1 MAERRFGRRIP
12 LPSVIA
18 IKHQIRI
25 VMELERV
32 GFIRESLRAGQ
43 AAAKEAAKGRGYT
56 LHPKLAAK
64 KQSPPK

>member
-32 GFIRESLRAGQ
+32 GLIRESLRANQ
-43 AAAKEAAKGRGYT
+43 AAAKEAAKGRFT

-64 KQSPPK
+64 KQNPPK

>member
-25 VMELERV
+25 VMELERS
-32 GFIRESLRAGQ
+32 GLIRKSPR
-43 AAAKEAAKGRGYT
+43 
-56 LHPKLAAK
+56 KLAAK
-64 KQSPPK
+64 KQNPPK